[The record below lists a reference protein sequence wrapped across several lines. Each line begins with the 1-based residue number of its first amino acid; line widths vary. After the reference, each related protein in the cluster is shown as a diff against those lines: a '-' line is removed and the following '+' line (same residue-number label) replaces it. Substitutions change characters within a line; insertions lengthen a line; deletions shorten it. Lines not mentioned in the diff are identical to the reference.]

1 MKRTLKTAT
10 AAAMAGALVLAAT
23 PQANAISYDELKVFL
38 QNPPEAFEDEQGNY
52 YVLVNG
58 EYIQKELPATV
69 AERAEAP
76 TLVVREDGT
85 VDLVAGTNALPE
97 DPAAVASV
105 EELEAAEQKRADALA
120 AASAPVRNARC
131 GETIWYRTADGAHY
145 VTDQELVNTKVNPA
159 AETVRTAAEVQTGV
173 ESGKCAYVE
182 GLPVAE
188 PEVLTEEQK
197 NDALAI
203 GLGVG
208 AAVAVPL
215 IIGGIAYWL
224 NQDGKT
230 LVPSLDRVNA
240 KPTEEER
247 AQSDRIRA
255 ENPEQV
261 AALEA
266 AAAAESRGIAA
277 ETGSNTLA
285 RTLFGL
291 VIALALGAAAFLAG
305 RRFLV

>member
-1 MKRTLKTAT
+1 MKRTLQTAT
-10 AAAMAGALVLAAT
+10 AAALAGALAIAAT
-23 PQANAISYDELKVFL
+23 PQAQAISYDDLKVFL
-38 QNPPEAFEDEQGNY
+38 ENPPQAFEDEQGTY
-52 YVLVNG
+52 YVLVGG

-69 AERAEAP
+69 VERAAAP
-76 TLVVREDGT
+76 TLVVRENGT
-85 VDLVAGTNALPE
+85 VDFVEGTNASPE
-97 DPAAVASV
+97 APAPVASP
-105 EELEAAEQKRADALA
+105 EELEADAQKRADALA

-131 GETIWYRTADGAHY
+131 GETLWYRTTDGTHY
-145 VTDQELVNTKVNPA
+145 VTDQALVNTKVDANA
-159 AETVRTAAEVQTGV
+159 KTVRTAAEVQTGV
-173 ESGKCAYVE
+173 ESGECAYVE
-182 GLPVAE
+182 GMPVAE
-188 PEVLTEEQK
+188 PEVLTDEEK
-197 NDALAI
+197 DNALAI

-230 LVPSLDRVNA
+230 LVPSQDRVNA
-240 KPTEEER
+240 QPTEAER
-247 AQSDRIRA
+247 AESDRIRA

-266 AAAAESRGIAA
+266 AAAAEARGIAA

-291 VIALALGAAAFLAG
+291 VIALALGAAAFVAG